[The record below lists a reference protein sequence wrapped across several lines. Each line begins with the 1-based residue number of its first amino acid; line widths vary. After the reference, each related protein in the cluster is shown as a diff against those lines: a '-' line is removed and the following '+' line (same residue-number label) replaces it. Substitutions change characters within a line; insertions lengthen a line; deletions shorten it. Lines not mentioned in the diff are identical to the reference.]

1 MLTNTDTI
9 NMVNKKIK
17 HKKNITSAMKELE
30 EAILDNNTNSSI
42 TKSKSSLK
50 KNKLGKNTDVKDVLL
65 LTDIVKKSSFLNRR
79 NVNKIALRK
88 SIQSIVESDIKLW
101 IKTNMHR
108 ITDNYVKQALNTI
121 NSDKN

>member
-65 LTDIVKKSSFLNRR
+65 LTDIVEKSFFLNR

>member
-1 MLTNTDTI
+1 MLNNTDTM

-42 TKSKSSLK
+42 NKSKSSLK
-50 KNKLGKNTDVKDVLL
+50 KNKLGKNTDVKDILL
-65 LTDIVKKSSFLNRR
+65 LTDIVEKSSFLNR

>member
-30 EAILDNNTNSSI
+30 EAILNNNTNSSI
-42 TKSKSSLK
+42 NKNKSSLK
-50 KNKLGKNTDVKDVLL
+50 KNKLGKNNDIKDVLL

>member
-1 MLTNTDTI
+1 MLNNTDTM

-42 TKSKSSLK
+42 NKSKSSLK
-50 KNKLGKNTDVKDVLL
+50 KNKLGKNTDVKDILL
-65 LTDIVKKSSFLNRR
+65 LTDIVEKSSFLNR

-101 IKTNMHR
+101 VKTNMHR